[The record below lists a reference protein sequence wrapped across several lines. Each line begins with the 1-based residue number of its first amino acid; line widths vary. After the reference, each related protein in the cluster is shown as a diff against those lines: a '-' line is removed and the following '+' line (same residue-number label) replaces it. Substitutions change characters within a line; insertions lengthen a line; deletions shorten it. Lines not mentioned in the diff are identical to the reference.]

1 MRARPPGRCPPSC
14 SAACFARKMCEGGEA
29 SLQPSSSSLFPL
41 SVARTNCHE
50 PETTLVRVLPLNTTH
65 QWYSGGAARAGRA
78 AGVKERGGVR
88 ADGCVRRNR
97 PRPPGVQRAHRARTM
112 PSRCVRLAA
121 GAGGPRGGGG
131 AVSLCAARLRA
142 ESPRP
147 RWRYRRHLVSGGG
160 AAAAASARARIQPAL
175 RTQAQSA
182 TRSASCGRCRPP
194 LPPRTAQGQDSVPGQ
209 ACTLCAL
216 ASVCVGCVSGCMRVP
231 LPGAA
236 ARAQA
241 TGVGSATKVG
251 SGACRGD
258 LSSDCSTRLRTHAML
273 RPIYGAA

>member
-1 MRARPPGRCPPSC
+1 MRARPPGRCPPPC
-14 SAACFARKMCEGGEA
+14 SAACFARKMREGGEPL
-29 SLQPSSSSLFPL
+29 LQPSLFPL

-50 PETTLVRVLPLNTTH
+50 QRDFVRVLPLNTTH

-121 GAGGPRGGGG
+121 AAGGPRGGGG